1 MTSAGT
7 IVELDSGR
15 VTFKP
20 SPAMRHQQAPE
31 VGGPSAP
38 ANEQQWEAAQSQ
50 DGEWQACLDKSH
62 CRKETRSNTQAF
74 VWATKVYLFD
84 SCTT

>member
-7 IVELDSGR
+7 IVELDSGH

-31 VGGPSAP
+31 VGPVPLPMS
-38 ANEQQWEAAQSQ
+38 
-50 DGEWQACLDKSH
+50 
-62 CRKETRSNTQAF
+62 SNGRLLRARMESGRH
-74 VWATKVYLFD
+74 A
-84 SCTT
+84 